1 MLICG
6 CTNGKIYQFS
16 TKRILANMKKQNK
29 SSSSE
34 ADNTLKNI
42 PPQDLYKHFMINKV
56 CKNQD
61 DLTCMEILKSL

>member
-1 MLICG
+1 
-6 CTNGKIYQFS
+6 
-16 TKRILANMKKQNK
+16 MKKQNK